1 MQSKSH
7 REQTIK
13 RRKVQQKPMTF
24 TEGSVMSLCVSQ
36 LLRLKTGSRNYVSA
50 SDVELHDF
58 FFLFINGGGKAS
70 GKLCQMQIV
79 VLY

>member
-13 RRKVQQKPMTF
+13 RRKVQQKAVTF

-36 LLRLKTGSRNYVSA
+36 LVRLKSGSRNYVSA
-50 SDVELHDF
+50 SDVRMRDIF
-58 FFLFINGGGKAS
+58 FFLFY
-70 GKLCQMQIV
+70 KLW
-79 VLY
+79 